1 MVQNSDLLSLLDKGA
16 DEVAI
21 IGSLISVKCN
31 NDKLLPSGYIKAS
44 YLGLLYLSR
53 ILLPSASSRYS
64 IGRLS
69 FTQLWTSVIGI
80 PISL

>member
-44 YLGLLYLSR
+44 YLGLL
-53 ILLPSASSRYS
+53 
-64 IGRLS
+64 
-69 FTQLWTSVIGI
+69 
-80 PISL
+80 